1 MQRSSHKVC
10 KPFIKADY
18 VLHSAQPV
26 KELLP
31 RVVITPESH
40 PPIISSNHHPTIT
53 NRHAQEFI
61 NSHLT
66 EKHEKQKDN
75 NTIQPFIP
83 ATSETAIET
92 NS

>member
-1 MQRSSHKVC
+1 MQTILKKKNIGLR
-10 KPFIKADY
+10 
-18 VLHSAQPV
+18 
-26 KELLP
+26 ELS
-31 RVVITPESH
+31 I
-40 PPIISSNHHPTIT
+40 NPTIT